1 MIKHSIFVV
10 VASFTLVACGQQGRA
25 EQRSASQSPSEPY
38 AGAGKVVAV
47 AGDQITIAHG
57 PIKGAGWPAMT
68 MTFTSPPNLKSNVAA
83 GDQVAFAFR
92 QEGNAN
98 VLTSLQKH

>member
-1 MIKHSIFVV
+1 MIKHSILVV
-10 VASFTLVACGQQGRA
+10 VASLTLVACGQQGRA
-25 EQRSASQSPSEPY
+25 EQQSATPSASEPY
-38 AGAGKVVAV
+38 TGAGKVVAI
-47 AGDQITIAHG
+47 AGDQVTIAHG

-68 MTFTSPPNLKSNVAA
+68 MTFTSPSNLKIDVAP

-98 VLTSLQKH
+98 VLTSLQKR